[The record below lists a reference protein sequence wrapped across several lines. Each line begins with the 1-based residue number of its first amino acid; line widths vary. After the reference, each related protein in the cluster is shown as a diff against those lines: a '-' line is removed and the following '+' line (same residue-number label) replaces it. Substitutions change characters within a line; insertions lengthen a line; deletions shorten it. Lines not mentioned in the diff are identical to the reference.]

1 MAKLEAE
8 MRALERDFV
17 VLEESY
23 SRDTLN
29 LQLARAY
36 LKALL
41 QNARVARHLGQKH
54 AELLG
59 QLQKVVEATS
69 LEA

>member
-1 MAKLEAE
+1 
-8 MRALERDFV
+8 MRSVERDFV
-17 VLEESY
+17 LVEESY

-29 LQLARAY
+29 LQLARGY

-41 QNARVARHLGQKH
+41 QNARIARHLGQKH
-54 AELLG
+54 ADLFG
-59 QLQKVVEATS
+59 QLEKVVEVTS